1 MGGLRG
7 AGPAERGGVGV
18 PRGGPARGGARE
30 GGPRRPGGGGGPA
43 LGPPGGGAGGEAGA
57 PVEADLV
64 RGRSRSGR
72 TSSSRGRGVEPE
84 LLEGRPLSMEPL
96 GENRPPGSFQRG
108 GAGEGPQGSGGGG
121 QRTSSRGGLAVK
133 QSSAHFKE
141 FGAPSVAGHHLH
153 ARPWNSPAG
162 ADVPGGLMR
171 RLPGAL
177 SLKSSLEP
185 EVRVDPVL
193 RVGLRPRSQLLALK
207 NGTLKKRSTD
217 VGAEEPTLYGP
228 RSRAPKPVKP
238 VHLVLG
244 GSACE
249 MAEPAPPGR
258 GARGPAREPPLSFT
272 THLPT
277 ACTTGSGK
285 KPAPPKEAPLG
296 LYPLYSSLQDDR
308 R

>member
-1 MGGLRG
+1 
-7 AGPAERGGVGV
+7 
-18 PRGGPARGGARE
+18 
-30 GGPRRPGGGGGPA
+30 
-43 LGPPGGGAGGEAGA
+43 
-57 PVEADLV
+57 
-64 RGRSRSGR
+64 
-72 TSSSRGRGVEPE
+72 
-84 LLEGRPLSMEPL
+84 
-96 GENRPPGSFQRG
+96 
-108 GAGEGPQGSGGGG
+108 
-121 QRTSSRGGLAVK
+121 
-133 QSSAHFKE
+133 
-141 FGAPSVAGHHLH
+141 
-153 ARPWNSPAG
+153 
-162 ADVPGGLMR
+162 MR
-171 RLPGAL
+171 RLPGAT

-238 VHLVLG
+238 VQLVLG

-277 ACTTGSGK
+277 ACTTRSGK

-296 LYPLYSSLQDDR
+296 LYPLYSSLHDDR
-308 R
+308 S

>member
-1 MGGLRG
+1 MKG
-7 AGPAERGGVGV
+7 ARA
-18 PRGGPARGGARE
+18 ARGG
-30 GGPRRPGGGGGPA
+30 GGER
-43 LGPPGGGAGGEAGA
+43 LGPGHGPGSSGGGAGGEAGL

-72 TSSSRGRGVEPE
+72 THSSRGRGVEPE

-96 GENRPPGSFQRG
+96 GENRPPGHIPRG
-108 GAGEGPQGSGGGG
+108 GAAEGLEGAGGGG
-121 QRTSSRGGLAVK
+121 AGFGSRGNLVVK
-133 QSSAHFKE
+133 QSSSHFKE
-141 FGAPSVAGHHLH
+141 FGAPSAAGHQLH

-171 RLPGAL
+171 RLPGAT

-193 RVGLRPRSQLLALK
+193 RAGLRPRSQLLALK
-207 NGTLKKRSTD
+207 NGALKKRSAGT
-217 VGAEEPTLYGP
+217 GEEEPTLYGP
-228 RSRAPKPVKP
+228 RSRAPKAIKP
-238 VHLVLG
+238 VQLVLG

-249 MAEPAPPGR
+249 LAEPLPAGGG
-258 GARGPAREPPLSFT
+258 GARRPPREPPLSFT

-277 ACTTGSGK
+277 ACTTACGK
-285 KPAPPKEAPLG
+285 KPAPPKGAPLG
-296 LYPLYSSLQDDR
+296 LYPLYSSLQNDR